1 MTQLEVKNN
10 KTYLGGLLFD
20 DLTAKYRTPLY
31 LYDAGM
37 NHLLRPKLYNAHHE
51 LTNISYPQG
60 IERIYSVLGDICES
74 DTMSPDRKLN
84 EVNEG
89 DLIAFHNVG
98 AYGMSMASNYNSRFR
113 PAEAMLY
120 KVQDYLI
127 GKREV
132 MEDITRNMTAID
144 L

>member
-31 LYDAGM
+31 LYDPGM

-60 IERIYSVLGDICES
+60 IERIYSVL
-74 DTMSPDRKLN
+74 
-84 EVNEG
+84 G

-132 MEDITRNMTAID
+132 MKDITRNMTAID

>member
-1 MTQLEVKNN
+1 
-10 KTYLGGLLFD
+10 
-20 DLTAKYRTPLY
+20 
-31 LYDAGM
+31 M

-51 LTNISYPQG
+51 LTNISYSQG
-60 IERIYSVLGDICES
+60 IERIYSVL
-74 DTMSPDRKLN
+74 
-84 EVNEG
+84 G